1 MSKYVKNLISEH
13 LHHRF
18 KDVDQ
23 ALLVN
28 VVGLDANADNRLRA
42 ELRRQNIQLMV
53 VKNSLAARA
62 TAGTP
67 LEEMFEGLD
76 GSSAVLWGGEDI
88 VHLAR
93 EVARLAK
100 VDLYPAFRA
109 RGGVLEGRKL
119 SAEKVLEI
127 SRWPRREELLSLVA
141 GQLLGVASE
150 VVSQLVGPAT
160 QIASQIEKLIEDK
173 GGDGQEAAG
182 GAFAGPMP
190 GAGGAEAAPER
201 KP

>member
-1 MSKYVKNLISEH
+1 MSKYVKNLITED
-13 LHHRF
+13 LRDRF

-28 VVGLDANADNRLRA
+28 LVGLDANATGRLRA
-42 ELRRQNIQLMV
+42 ELRAKNIQVAV

-67 LEEMFEGLD
+67 LGAMFEGVG
-76 GSSAVLWGGEDI
+76 GSAAVCWGGEDI
-88 VHLAR
+88 VGLAR

-100 VDLYPAFRA
+100 DDAYPAFQA
-109 RGGVLEGRKL
+109 RGGIMDGERLTPQEV
-119 SAEKVLEI
+119 AEI
-127 SRWPRREELLSLVA
+127 SRWPSREELLSVVA

-150 VVSQLVGPAT
+150 VAGQIVGPAV
-160 QIASQIEKLIEDK
+160 QIAGQIEKLIEDK

-182 GAFAGPMP
+182 EVFAGPTP
-190 GAGGAEAAPER
+190 GDGGAEAAPER

>member
-23 ALLVN
+23 ALLVD
-28 VVGLDANADNRLRA
+28 VVGLDANANNRLRA
-42 ELRRQNIQLMV
+42 ELDRQNIRLMV

-67 LEEMFEGLD
+67 LAAMFEGLT
-76 GSSAVLWGGEDI
+76 GSSAVVWGGEDV

-100 VDLYPAFRA
+100 DDLYPTFQA
-109 RGGVLEGRKL
+109 RGGVLEGQKL

-127 SRWPRREELLSLVA
+127 SRWPSREELLSVVA

-160 QIASQIEKLIEDK
+160 QIASQIEKLIEDQ
-173 GGDGQEAAG
+173 GGDGHESPNAT
-182 GAFAGPMP
+182 
-190 GAGGAEAAPER
+190 
-201 KP
+201 